1 MEVEAHTHA
10 IQWLASQLDEQITH
24 AIILTDS
31 MNLLQKV
38 ESGMGCTDWHTA
50 MHSLRLQTFLW
61 IYCPRHVG
69 VSGNKQADRL
79 TTYLRPS
86 LPVEHRP
93 STTPR
98 HRTLFWAA
106 LAIPDQLVTCC
117 FSSTSVYCL
126 QLLRGWPLF
135 LFPCGLQVRAWCVV
149 LDAGFLRVCPIQPHF
164 HRSICLATGSCCVS
178 LVSTRKEARWSAWFF
193 SLLTVGNEGYVQQTN
208 KQNWTLNSNE
218 QKVLRSHSK
227 YIKPKNVPERETTRM
242 LLNS

>member
-1 MEVEAHTHA
+1 MSSFSQT
-10 IQWLASQLDEQITH
+10 QWTSCKRWNLEWAAPTGTQPCTVFGYKHFCGSTVLGTSESVGINRQIDWQL
-24 AIILTDS
+24 
-31 MNLLQKV
+31 
-38 ESGMGCTDWHTA
+38 
-50 MHSLRLQTFLW
+50 
-61 IYCPRHVG
+61 
-69 VSGNKQADRL
+69 
-79 TTYLRPS
+79 TYLRPS

-126 QLLRGWPLF
+126 QLLRGRPLF

-164 HRSICLATGSCCVS
+164 LRSICLATGSCCVS

-242 LLNS
+242 FLNS

>member
-1 MEVEAHTHA
+1 M
-10 IQWLASQLDEQITH
+10 
-24 AIILTDS
+24 
-31 MNLLQKV
+31 
-38 ESGMGCTDWHTA
+38 
-50 MHSLRLQTFLW
+50 
-61 IYCPRHVG
+61 
-69 VSGNKQADRL
+69 
-79 TTYLRPS
+79 
-86 LPVEHRP
+86 EHRP

-126 QLLRGWPLF
+126 QLLRGRPLF

-164 HRSICLATGSCCVS
+164 LRSICLAIGSCCVS
-178 LVSTRKEARWSAWFF
+178 LVSTRKEASWSAWFF

-242 LLNS
+242 FLNSYIKNLLLLSRSTATTHVVRWVEKPIQLSIVFWNNLDLSSQSIRYKQSLQQFQSRSLP